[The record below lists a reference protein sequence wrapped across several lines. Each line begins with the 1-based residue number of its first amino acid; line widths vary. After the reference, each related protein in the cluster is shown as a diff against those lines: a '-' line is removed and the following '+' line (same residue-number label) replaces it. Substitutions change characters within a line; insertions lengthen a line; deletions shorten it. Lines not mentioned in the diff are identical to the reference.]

1 MTRTIDIKETTTM
14 LRAALKESFP
24 GVKFS
29 VRKGAGTG
37 SLWLSVSWTDGP
49 TDTAVKAVTS
59 RYTGSEWNLN
69 NNDSYTRNPNT
80 LLVVDGA
87 ELPEEVHFSC
97 AGITTHR
104 DMSEEAQDM
113 MTADISSALNG
124 REYLREN
131 MEGLTVN
138 GTRLQRIYDVRAA
151 LWQVFSSTDL
161 MAVSA

>member
-1 MTRTIDIKETTTM
+1 MTRTIEINTVAKM
-14 LRAALKESFP
+14 LRASLKETFP

-49 TDTAVKAVTS
+49 TDLAIKAVTS

-69 NNDSYTRNPNT
+69 NNDSYTRNANA

-104 DMSEEAQDM
+104 DMSEEAQDR

-124 REYLREN
+124 LEYRREN
-131 MEGLTVN
+131 MEGLVVN
-138 GTRLQRIYDVRAA
+138 GISLHRIHDVRAA
-151 LWQVFSSTDL
+151 LWQVFSGTD
-161 MAVSA
+161 MMVVSV

>member
-1 MTRTIDIKETTTM
+1 MTRNIDANAVAKM

-37 SLWLSVSWTDGP
+37 SLWLSVTWTDGP
-49 TDTAVKAVTS
+49 TDTAVSAVTS
-59 RYTGSEWNLN
+59 RYKGSEWNLN
-69 NNDSYTRNPNT
+69 NNDSYTRSPNA
-80 LLVVDGA
+80 LMVIDGS

-104 DMSEEAQDM
+104 DMSEEAQDI
-113 MTADISSALNG
+113 MTTDISSALNG

-138 GTRLQRIYDVRAA
+138 GITLHRIYDVRAA
-151 LWQVFSSTDL
+151 LWQTFSGTDL
-161 MAVSA
+161 MTASV

>member
-1 MTRTIDIKETTTM
+1 MARNICPKETATM
-14 LRAALKESFP
+14 LRAALKDSFP

-37 SLWLSVSWTDGP
+37 STWLSVTWTDGP
-49 TDTAVKAVTS
+49 TDDAVTAVTS
-59 RYTGSEWNLN
+59 RYKGSNWNLN
-69 NNDSYTRNPNT
+69 NNDSRTHNTNT

-104 DMSEEAQDM
+104 DMSDEAQDK
-113 MTADISSALNG
+113 MTDLLSSALGN

-131 MEGLTVN
+131 MEGLVVN
-138 GTRLQRIYDVRAA
+138 GTVLHRIYDVRAA
-151 LWQVFSSTDL
+151 LWQVFSGTDL
-161 MAVSA
+161 TAVSV